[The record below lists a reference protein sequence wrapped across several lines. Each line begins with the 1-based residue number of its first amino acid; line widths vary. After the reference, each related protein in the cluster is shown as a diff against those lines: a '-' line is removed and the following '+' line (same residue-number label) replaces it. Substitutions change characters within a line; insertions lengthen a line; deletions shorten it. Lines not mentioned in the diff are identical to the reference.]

1 MDENNFE
8 LKIEKMI
15 YGGNAMGKIY
25 GFPYFAEG
33 GCPDDVADVKLIKKN
48 KSYAIVKINSIKTA
62 SDKRIKPFCP
72 MHNVCGS
79 CDWQYI
85 DYEEQLLQK
94 QNIVK
99 ETIQKIYGENLPIL
113 PVKHAR
119 TNREYRHKVQYPVSQ
134 TKVSKRLIAGYFKK
148 GTHEPVNIKFCP
160 VQPKILDELTEFIRE
175 TAKSLNISGYDEKK
189 HSGLLRHII
198 YRMSHYN
205 QKVLITLVLNDQKI
219 CNKIEELA
227 NLIFEKDFVTG
238 ICVNFNDR
246 KTNVITNGKSI
257 PLKGDDFI
265 IEKVNEIL
273 YKVSADSFFQVNP
286 EAAEIMFSTAKKMIE
301 ENIQNPTILDAYSGV
316 SAFGLQMKDIAKE
329 IVCVEENSSSAH
341 DAVFN
346 IKLNQAKNIT
356 VINNDAAKTFEKL
369 ILNGKKFNVVLL
381 DPPRK
386 GCSQESLNFATQ
398 LAEKIIVYVSCNP
411 SSLARDLKYLK
422 ENGFTAKYIQPV
434 DMFCHTSHIENVVL
448 IEKD

>member
-1 MDENNFE
+1 MQENNFE

-15 YGGNAMGKIY
+15 YGGNAMGKID

-33 GCPDDVADVKLIKKN
+33 GCPDDVVNVNLIKKN
-48 KSYAIVKINSIKTA
+48 KSYAIAKINTIKTP
-62 SDKRIKPFCP
+62 SDKRVKPFCP

-99 ETIQKIYGENLPIL
+99 ETIKKFYGEDLTVL

-119 TNREYRHKVQYPVSQ
+119 TDREYRHKVQYPVSQ
-134 TKVSKRLIAGYFKK
+134 TKVSKRIIAGYFKK

-175 TAKSLNISGYDEKK
+175 TAKNLNISGYDEKK
-189 HSGLLRHII
+189 HTGILRHII

-205 QKVLITLVLNDQKI
+205 QKVLVTLVLNDQKV
-219 CNKIEELA
+219 CDKIKKLA
-227 NLIFEKDFVTG
+227 DLIFEKDYIAGV
-238 ICVNFNDR
+238 CVNFNDK

-265 IEKVNEIL
+265 IEKINEIS

-286 EAAEIMFSTAKKMIE
+286 EAAEIMFSTAKRMIE
-301 ENIQNPTILDAYSGV
+301 ENVQNPTILDAYSGV

-329 IVCVEENSSSAH
+329 IVCVEENSSSAQ
-341 DAVFN
+341 DAILN
-346 IKLNQAKNIT
+346 IELNQAKNIT
-356 VINNDAAKTFEKL
+356 VINDDAAKTFEKFVSD
-369 ILNGKKFNVVLL
+369 NRKFDAVLL

-386 GCSQESLNFATQ
+386 GCSQNSLDFATQ

-422 ENGFTAKYIQPV
+422 EKGFTAKYAQPV